1 MAEQY
6 TEDEQRD
13 RLIGIRDNIITLI
26 GQVTSKPKPNY
37 DIDGQKVDW
46 GDYLEILYKAKA
58 KALQDIIDFE
68 GPYEIET
75 QAYV

>member
-1 MAEQY
+1 MVGLTYEQQLCQLK
-6 TEDEQRD
+6 EIHGN
-13 RLIGIRDNIITLI
+13 LITLI
-26 GQVTSKPKPNY
+26 GMVTTNPKPNY

-75 QAYV
+75 QAYI